1 MYFSFLSVRIPSV
14 LRLFALLGLGLILAV
29 ERVEAQ
35 ADLAVTVT
43 GPASAVYTNDLIFY
57 SVSVVNLGP
66 STASNAFLI
75 NTLPPG
81 MGFINYSPSNQVPT
95 IQGSNVILNL
105 GKLMNGAVTN
115 FQLAV
120 QSTNAGSLTFVSFV
134 TNTSPLDPDL
144 ANNLASNSITVGTFL
159 YGQLIATN
167 ASAMNY
173 DPQIGLMT
181 NTIRLTNIGT
191 NVLPT
196 ARVIVSGLTNWL
208 YNAAGTNSGNPYL
221 VAGQLNPNQ
230 STNLMLEIFVP
241 TRIPIT
247 VTNYTAVAL
256 SLDNLPP
263 VLPAIPAQFV
273 NEQTL
278 LTVTNTATEPNSQ
291 ATTLGYG
298 LVNPP
303 IGMSISSNGII
314 TWTPAWN
321 QSPSINTITT
331 VVTNSDPFDLVN
343 PNLTATN
350 SFTVVVLEVNV
361 APVLP
366 VIPDQTVNELALLT
380 VTNTATETNTH
391 ATILGYGLI
400 DPPTGVNISSNG
412 IITWTPTRLNPD
424 TNLITTVVTNSDP
437 YDLVNP
443 YLTATNSFAV
453 VIVRLVLDQATWT
466 TNGNFQ
472 FIFNA
477 GADVNYTI
485 QYSTNLID
493 WISLYSFT
501 GPGGSTTVQDPN
513 ATNSP
518 WRFYRVLI
526 NQ

>member
-1 MYFSFLSVRIPSV
+1 MYFSFLRRIPSG
-14 LRLFALLGLGLILAV
+14 LRLFALLVLGLILAV
-29 ERVEAQ
+29 ERVDAQ

-57 SVSVVNLGP
+57 GVNVTNLGP
-66 STASNAFLI
+66 NTASNVFLI
-75 NTLPPG
+75 NRLPLG
-81 MGFINYSPSNQVPT
+81 MGFINYSPSNQIPT
-95 IQGSNVILNL
+95 VQGSNVILNL
-105 GKLMNGAVTN
+105 GQLTNGAVRN

-120 QSTNAGSLTFVSFV
+120 QPTNAGSLTFVSLV
-134 TNTSPLDPDL
+134 TNTTLLDANS

-196 ARVIVSGLTNWL
+196 ARIIVSGLTNWL
-208 YNAAGTNSGNPYL
+208 YNAAGTNSGNPYV
-221 VAGQLNPNQ
+221 VAGQLSPNQ
-230 STNLMLEIFVP
+230 STNLVLEIFVP
-241 TRIPIT
+241 TRTPVT
-247 VTNYTAVAL
+247 VTNYTAVGL

-278 LTVTNTATEPNSQ
+278 LTVTNTATEPNSR

-412 IITWTPTRLNPD
+412 IITWTPTRLSPD
-424 TNLITTVVTNSDP
+424 ANLIMTVVTNSDP

-443 YLTATNSFAV
+443 YLTATNSFTV
-453 VIVRLVLDQATWT
+453 VIVRLVLNGPTLM

-472 FIFNA
+472 FVFDTGA
-477 GADVNYTI
+477 GVNYTV
-485 QYSTNLID
+485 QYTTNLIA

-501 GPGGSTTVQDPN
+501 GPSGLITVQDPN
-513 ATNSP
+513 ATNSA
-518 WRFYRVLI
+518 WRFYRVLV